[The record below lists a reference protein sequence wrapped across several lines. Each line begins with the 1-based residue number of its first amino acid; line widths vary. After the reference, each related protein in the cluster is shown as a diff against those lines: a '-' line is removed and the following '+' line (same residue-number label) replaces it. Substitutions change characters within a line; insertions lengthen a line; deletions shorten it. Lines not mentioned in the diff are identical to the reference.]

1 MELMAPGR
9 IVLEGALRTSAPGMF
24 APRPGSHAIP
34 GPRPQE
40 PAVAG
45 WDPDPSR
52 YTESMRVLGIDL
64 GSKRIGLA
72 ISDELGAFAFPAGI
86 LECRG
91 RRRDIAALRTLI
103 EDRGIV
109 RAVVGLPI
117 HMDGRRGPEAEK
129 ALAFARAL
137 HSSSGIPVDTLD
149 ERWTS
154 QEAERLM
161 QGTGKRQRRAQRQ
174 LGTVDELAASILLR
188 TYLARLERG
197 ISGSDV
203 SDWRSLDEAEIETP

>member
-1 MELMAPGR
+1 
-9 IVLEGALRTSAPGMF
+9 
-24 APRPGSHAIP
+24 
-34 GPRPQE
+34 
-40 PAVAG
+40 
-45 WDPDPSR
+45 
-52 YTESMRVLGIDL
+52 MRVLGVDL

-72 ISDELGAFAFPAGI
+72 ISDELGSIAFPAGV

-91 RRRDIAALRTLI
+91 RRRDIAALRILI
-103 EDRGIV
+103 EDRGIA

-129 ALAFARAL
+129 ALAFAQAL
-137 HSSSGIPVDTLD
+137 HAAAGIPVDTLD

-161 QGTGKRQRRAQRQ
+161 QGTGRRRRAQRQ
-174 LGTVDELAASILLR
+174 QGVVDELAASILLR

-197 ISGSDV
+197 
-203 SDWRSLDEAEIETP
+203 TPGRDSSAAAGPDRG

>member
-1 MELMAPGR
+1 MQPG
-9 IVLEGALRTSAPGMF
+9 
-24 APRPGSHAIP
+24 
-34 GPRPQE
+34 
-40 PAVAG
+40 
-45 WDPDPSR
+45 DPDPSR
-52 YTESMRVLGIDL
+52 YTGAMRVLGIDL

-72 ISDELGAFAFPAGI
+72 ISDELGAIAFPAGV

-103 EDRGIV
+103 EDRGIA

-129 ALAFARAL
+129 ALAFAQAL
-137 HSSSGIPVDTLD
+137 HTSAGIPVDTLD

-161 QGTGKRQRRAQRQ
+161 QGTGKRRRRVQRQ
-174 LGTVDELAASILLR
+174 QGVIDELAASILLR
-188 TYLARLERG
+188 TYLARLEHGMPGPDASAPAGTKR
-197 ISGSDV
+197 
-203 SDWRSLDEAEIETP
+203 A